1 MCSPEVRDW
10 VTSRLTW
17 DMCNCVT
24 VACSLRS
31 ISSESQ
37 LFVLVS
43 RDECGHSFILSW
55 LLAMHLPTLGLTGHR
70 RRNYVTTGM
79 AKST

>member
-10 VTSRLTW
+10 VTTRLTW
-17 DMCNCVT
+17 DMCNCVTVSHT

-43 RDECGHSFILSW
+43 RDGVRPQFYIELV
-55 LLAMHLPTLGLTGHR
+55 TG
-70 RRNYVTTGM
+70 N
-79 AKST
+79 ASTHPGTNSS

>member
-10 VTSRLTW
+10 VTTRLTW

-43 RDECGHSFILSW
+43 RDGVRPQFYIEL
-55 LLAMHLPTLGLTGHR
+55 
-70 RRNYVTTGM
+70 VTSN
-79 AKST
+79 ASTHPGTNRSET